1 MSEKN
6 KSDMLRAPFKL
17 EYDYE
22 RSTGPI
28 IGKFFEGL
36 SNQQILGTKNGDNV
50 YVPAAEFD
58 PITYEHL
65 SEFVELPETG
75 TVKSFTWID
84 QPRKHHLINKPFAFA
99 LIQID
104 GATSSILHMI
114 TNLPE
119 FYSPF
124 YPIQSTHLPI
134 CHLLHY
140 LQTKVD
146 FLHEDC
152 IPFHYI
158 Y

>member
-114 TNLPE
+114 TNCNE
-119 FYSPF
+119 SD
-124 YPIQSTHLPI
+124 IEVGSRV
-134 CHLLHY
+134 
-140 LQTKVD
+140 KVSRSEEKTETIKD
-146 FLHEDC
+146 ISHFELINE
-152 IPFHYI
+152 
-158 Y
+158 

>member
-36 SNQQILGTKNGDNV
+36 SNQQILGTKNGDNI

-58 PITYEHL
+58 PTTYEHL

-84 QPRKHHLINKPFAFA
+84 QPRKHHLINKSFGL
-99 LIQID
+99 LID
-104 GATSSILHMI
+104 MFTKL
-114 TNLPE
+114 
-119 FYSPF
+119 SPF
-124 YPIQSTHLPI
+124 PKPISKI
-134 CHLLHY
+134 F
-140 LQTKVD
+140 
-146 FLHEDC
+146 FLYSLDC
-152 IPFHYI
+152 NL
-158 Y
+158 

>member
-58 PITYEHL
+58 PITY
-65 SEFVELPETG
+65 
-75 TVKSFTWID
+75 
-84 QPRKHHLINKPFAFA
+84 
-99 LIQID
+99 
-104 GATSSILHMI
+104 
-114 TNLPE
+114 
-119 FYSPF
+119 
-124 YPIQSTHLPI
+124 
-134 CHLLHY
+134 
-140 LQTKVD
+140 
-146 FLHEDC
+146 
-152 IPFHYI
+152 
-158 Y
+158 